1 VSKVEEI
8 IAAEIDYFAQW
19 QRAQETA
26 PTAAALVSKAESL
39 RAAELERIRSHL
51 EAMTPEQRNAVAH
64 MSRRLVAKIFHTP
77 LSKTRDLSGPELE
90 ALRALFELD
99 DGE

>member
-1 VSKVEEI
+1 
-8 IAAEIDYFAQW
+8 
-19 QRAQETA
+19 
-26 PTAAALVSKAESL
+26 
-39 RAAELERIRSHL
+39 
-51 EAMTPEQRNAVAH
+51 MTPDQRNAVAH